1 MLDQVAEA
9 NQGRV
14 APVEW
19 HISASYPLLYNA
31 EGRAKWRLYPPPY
44 NGGYATPWLWVDG
57 KNRGY
62 VYSSWETYIYE
73 QLLVPSDVSL
83 THVGTTYD
91 TTSHSGQ
98 VQVECYNA
106 GAIPII
112 SAGLQVV
119 ITEDSVY
126 YTGPNGDPLHNHVCR
141 DYVPNQNGTT
151 VTLGPGATQ
160 TVTVS
165 YSLDTSW
172 VEKNVKLVVYLQ
184 NMTVQADSSMPC
196 YQGLVANV
204 LDFVPGV
211 EEPRIP
217 AVSELRVSVSPN
229 PCRSGC
235 EFVLSG
241 AAVSGAEIGLYA
253 TDGRQVGSLQTS
265 ANRASWSRAGL
276 ARGVYL
282 YRVTAGTATTEGK
295 LVVTD

>member
-1 MLDQVAEA
+1 MLDQIVTA
-9 NQGRV
+9 NPGRI

-62 VYSSWETYIYE
+62 VYSSWESYVYD

-83 THVGTTYD
+83 THVGTTY
-91 TTSHSGQ
+91 SPASRSGQ

-106 GAIPII
+106 GTVPII
-112 SAGLQVV
+112 SAALQVV
-119 ITEDSVY
+119 ITEDSLY

-141 DYVPNQNGTT
+141 DYVPSQSGTT
-151 VTLGPGATQ
+151 LTLGPGATQ

-172 VEKNVKLVVYLQ
+172 VESNVKLVVYLQ
-184 NMTVQADSSMPC
+184 NMTVQPDSSMPC
-196 YQGLVANV
+196 YQGLAANV
-204 LDFVPGV
+204 LDFIPGV
-211 EEPRIP
+211 EESKLLAARD
-217 AVSELRVSVSPN
+217 LRVSVSPN
-229 PCRSGC
+229 PCRTGC
-235 EFVLSG
+235 EFTVSG
-241 AAVSGAEIGLYA
+241 AAARGAQIALYA
-253 TDGRQVGSLQTS
+253 PDGRRVSSLQTTAS
-265 ANRASWSRAGL
+265 RASWSRAGV
-276 ARGVYL
+276 ARGIYL
-282 YRVTAGTATTEGK
+282 YRVNAGTATAEGK